1 MSDLVTVER
10 IAEYTPEDAAGL
22 GRLMPFLSDRLSGD
36 PMDEQLLRAIVESPH
51 HEQLVA
57 RLDQTIV
64 GAATM
69 NILMGPGAG
78 RQGYLEDFVT
88 DPEVRGQGIG
98 DKVWQGMID
107 WCTEQG
113 IDLAFTSHP
122 SREAAHRF
130 YLSHGAETRD
140 TSVFFVEVTR

>member
-1 MSDLVTVER
+1 MSDLVVVER
-10 IAEYTPEDAAGL
+10 ITEYTPEVAAGL

-36 PMDEQLLRAIVESPH
+36 PMDEQLLRAIIDSPH

-78 RQGYLEDFVT
+78 RQGYLEDLVT

-98 DKVWQGMID
+98 DKVWRGMID

-113 IDLAFTSHP
+113 IDLTFTSHP

-130 YLSHGAETRD
+130 YLNHGAEIRD
-140 TSVFFVEVTR
+140 TSVFFVEVT